1 MADLHQEFSVL
12 GEFQDLRV
20 LGAVTADPHVA
31 LVVDVDA
38 VIGLGPLVALS
49 RATPGFDEISGRIE
63 REHRRRSAA
72 TLAYLE
78 LERLFVVGERG
89 GAAMND
95 PDIVLIVDPNPDGRS
110 EQPVIRQRLRPKRV
124 DLERRR
130 LDGAPLRIHRTLQY
144 GLAYRKR
151 EDKREN
157 SRADVEVTPVL
168 GASHDSPPFE
178 NATSHG
184 GARLV
189 DFSNDI
195 ARPPL
200 FEPF

>member
-1 MADLHQEFSVL
+1 LVNFRISASVA
-12 GEFQDLRV
+12 F
-20 LGAVTADPHVA
+20 
-31 LVVDVDA
+31 VVDVDA
-38 VIGLGPLVALS
+38 VVGLGPLVALS

-72 TLAYLE
+72 TFAYLE
-78 LERLFVVGERG
+78 LQRLFVIVERG
-89 GAAMND
+89 RTAMND
-95 PDIVLIVDPNPDGRS
+95 PDIVLIVHPDPDGRS

-130 LDGAPLRIHRTLQY
+130 LDSAPLRIHPALQY
-144 GLAYRKR
+144 RLPYRKR

-157 SRADVEVTPVL
+157 SRANVKVTPVL

-178 NATSHG
+178 NTTSHG

-195 ARPPL
+195 ARPLL
-200 FEPF
+200 FEPFYARSFPLVSQRRGELP